1 MTNST
6 KTQVKLDIPGVADD
20 DDEKGKV
27 NAINDMFAGVSAGVP
42 PLSYAKL
49 PAYLPAQ
56 DHHPQLYPWD
66 VNAEHKKANPKKKK
80 KKQGVLI

>member
-6 KTQVKLDIPGVADD
+6 KTEVRLDVPGVAD

-42 PLSYAKL
+42 PLNYAKL

-56 DHHPQLYPWD
+56 DHHPQLYPRD
-66 VNAEHKKANPKKKK
+66 VNAEYKKVNP

>member
-1 MTNST
+1 
-6 KTQVKLDIPGVADD
+6 
-20 DDEKGKV
+20 
-27 NAINDMFAGVSAGVP
+27 MFAGVSAGVP
-42 PLSYAKL
+42 PLNYAKL

-66 VNAEHKKANPKKKK
+66 VNAEHKKVNP